1 MTRTELI
8 ELAEKIQNA
17 SGATEKEN
25 DELLELFLANVPD
38 PNASNYFFELEYD
51 ELGPEEIV
59 DKALAYKPFQL

>member
-51 ELGPEEIV
+51 DLSPEEIV

>member
-17 SGATEKEN
+17 SGATEAEN
-25 DELLELFLANVPD
+25 DELLEVFLANVPD
-38 PNASNYFFELEYD
+38 PNASNYFFEQEYD
-51 ELGPEEIV
+51 ELSPEEVV

>member
-8 ELAEKIQNA
+8 ELAERIQDA
-17 SGATEKEN
+17 SGANEAEN
-25 DELLELFLANVPD
+25 NELLELFLANVPD

-51 ELGPEEIV
+51 DLSPEEIV

>member
-8 ELAEKIQNA
+8 ELAKKIQNV
-17 SGATEKEN
+17 SGATEAED

-51 ELGPEEIV
+51 GLSPEEIV